1 MEVEDKRIN
10 FCPDYTEEK
19 ILKAWN
25 KLNESTNPRVFA
37 DEVLPSM
44 EEDVRGPRNTDF
56 WAPYKTS
63 SQAQTTHGK
72 HHAELEKRSWLPTSQ
87 WQ

>member
-25 KLNESTNPRVFA
+25 KLNDSTNPRVFA

-44 EEDVRGPRNTDF
+44 EEVPEILIFG
-56 WAPYKTS
+56 
-63 SQAQTTHGK
+63 
-72 HHAELEKRSWLPTSQ
+72 LPTKQAVRHKPLMVNVMLKWKRDRGSPHFSGSN
-87 WQ
+87 